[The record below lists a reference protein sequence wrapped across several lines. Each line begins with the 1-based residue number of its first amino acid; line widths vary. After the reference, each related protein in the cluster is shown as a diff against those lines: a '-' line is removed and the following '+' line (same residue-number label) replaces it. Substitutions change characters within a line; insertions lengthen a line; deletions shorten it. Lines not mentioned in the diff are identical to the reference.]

1 MPGTGC
7 GSRETSYQNTCRN
20 NLSNLAKA
28 LFFYGNRNGGK
39 LPGYMNALN
48 RKDSSLYIDPDT
60 GKPTPVSWAVMILS
74 DIDRQTAYEQWRQLP
89 GDEAAKPTTSDQPN
103 QHNFLTSTK
112 LYVDLF
118 ICPSDPASQKA
129 GTPISFVVNTGLPDA
144 AISATLPDTKSADGT
159 FVPGIPRD
167 WRSNGMF
174 FDNYTSEPRVTPD
187 AARRSPDVN
196 MRFDLC
202 RRPKDKI
209 ILLTENVDAGD
220 YTLDADRDAADD
232 WRRAETA
239 LGATWSPNVVESDG
253 KTLRK
258 RPQPPALHPNER
270 MGQGNG
276 TDIAFARPSSRHPGG
291 FNVAYVG
298 QNVQFLSDK
307 IDYYVYAKLMTTSDT
322 DLMLP
327 GTRTPI
333 AALGDF
339 QPTDYEINP

>member
-28 LFFYGNRNGGK
+28 LFSYGNRNGGK

-74 DIDRQTAYEQWRQLP
+74 DIDRQPAYEQWRQLP
-89 GDEAAKPTTSDQPN
+89 GDAAVKPSIPDLPAEDK
-103 QHNFLTSTK
+103 LRSTK
-112 LYVDLF
+112 LYIDMFV
-118 ICPSDPASQKA
+118 CPSDSAVQKT

-144 AISATLPDTKSADGT
+144 ALSATVPDTKSADGT

-174 FDNYTSEPRVTPD
+174 FDNYTSDPRVTPD
-187 AARRSPDVN
+187 AVRRSPDVN

-202 RRPKDKI
+202 RRPKDKT

-220 YTLDADRDAADD
+220 YVLNVDRDSADD
-232 WRRAETA
+232 WRRAEAT
-239 LGATWSPNVVESDG
+239 LGATWSADIVEPDG
-253 KTLRK
+253 KTLHK
-258 RPQPPALHPNER
+258 RPPPPALHPNER
-270 MGQGNG
+270 TGEGNG
-276 TDIAFARPSSRHPGG
+276 TDIAFARPSSRHYGG

-298 QNVQFLSDK
+298 QNVQFMSDK
-307 IDYYVYAKLMTTSDT
+307 IDYFVYAKLMTTSDT

-333 AALGDF
+333 AALGDY